1 MAALSYVRV
10 RVPVVYKSRGKVHK
24 LEDCTRNM
32 RHVQLLMT
40 GFRLADIDL
49 QRGIV
54 PLV

>member
-1 MAALSYVRV
+1 MAVLSYV

-40 GFRLADIDL
+40 GFRLAAL
-49 QRGIV
+49 TYNV
-54 PLV
+54 ELSP